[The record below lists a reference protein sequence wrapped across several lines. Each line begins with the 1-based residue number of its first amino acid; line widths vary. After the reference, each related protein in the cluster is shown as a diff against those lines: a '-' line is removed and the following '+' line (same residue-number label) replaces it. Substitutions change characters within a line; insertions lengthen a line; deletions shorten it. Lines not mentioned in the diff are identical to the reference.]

1 LCPAQF
7 IRAEREREREREREK
22 KNSSANED
30 VRCINDVLG
39 RDNFAGGGGGSIT
52 VESTAS

>member
-1 LCPAQF
+1 MCPAQF